1 MESATEKKFSQR
13 FMEEIIELIV
23 LTKSDVMGAAVCGE
37 YLNPSLKFIVCA
49 YGAARRA
56 SPAG

>member
-1 MESATEKKFSQR
+1 MESAAEKKFSQR
-13 FMEEIIELIV
+13 FRKEIVELIV
-23 LTKSDVMGAAVCGE
+23 LTKTDVRGAAVCGE
-37 YLNPSLKFIVCA
+37 YLNPSLKFIACA